1 MWYRLA
7 HTDSWKCMDLP
18 NLNFTG
24 YSIREA
30 LVVGNAIVYFGS
42 EYKNATFVVEKEE
55 ESEQLKVARED

>member
-1 MWYRLA
+1 
-7 HTDSWKCMDLP
+7 MDLP